1 LHEEKQLFD
10 LVWLKGAKKTQGH
23 RWMKELLSKINGTSN
38 IESLMQHTR
47 MPNHALKKNYLVGM
61 IPGSSWSVT
70 TN

>member
-1 LHEEKQLFD
+1 MFLPLSISSNAPIHAAANT
-10 LVWLKGAKKTQGH
+10 LKEDGE
-23 RWMKELLSKINGTSN
+23 ELLSKINGTSN

-61 IPGSSWSVT
+61 IPGSSWFVT